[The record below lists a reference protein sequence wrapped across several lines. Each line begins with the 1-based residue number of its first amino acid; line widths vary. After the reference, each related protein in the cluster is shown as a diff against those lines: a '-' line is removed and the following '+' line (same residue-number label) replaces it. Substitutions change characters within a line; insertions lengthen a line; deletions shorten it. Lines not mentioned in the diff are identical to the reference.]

1 MNPAAA
7 PIGQTLLNLGLI
19 SADQLHIA
27 LREQGRSGEALGRQ
41 LVRLGFLSEA
51 TLRDALA
58 RTLDRPSADLAHLLP
73 DAEALTL
80 IPQHVAKRL
89 KLIPLSYDAA
99 RQLLVIASGEIDN
112 LVALDQLGS
121 LLPPGTQVEIQLA
134 GDSDIARA
142 IDLLYGHELSI
153 DGILHEIETGEPD
166 LRSPSGRAGEYA
178 QPVVRLIDAL
188 LTDAVKRDA
197 SDIHFE
203 PEAAFLRIRY
213 RIDGCCARSAPSTN
227 PAGRPWPYA
236 SR

>member
-51 TLRDALA
+51 TLRDALS

-142 IDLLYGHELSI
+142 IDQLYGHELSI

-203 PEAAFLRIRY
+203 P
-213 RIDGCCARSAPSTN
+213 
-227 PAGRPWPYA
+227 
-236 SR
+236 

>member
-142 IDLLYGHELSI
+142 IDQLYGHELSI

-166 LRSPSGRAGEYA
+166 LRSP
-178 QPVVRLIDAL
+178 
-188 LTDAVKRDA
+188 
-197 SDIHFE
+197 
-203 PEAAFLRIRY
+203 
-213 RIDGCCARSAPSTN
+213 C
-227 PAGRPWPYA
+227 
-236 SR
+236 